1 MIAPTSVAPEILF
14 LFTGQL
20 QIDAL
25 LCSFPIL
32 IAHSVSPKREQK
44 TLRLRLRAA
53 AHPPIILS
61 VQMLQ
66 KPAPYSL
73 RLIAQIG
80 LFSATASVQGGLLP
94 ELPQATSPVALS
106 AASDPNTGKSGF
118 RYQGKNTPPV
128 IRVQPGSTLNVE
140 YKNDLAAQSKE
151 DCFGHPCMQMT
162 NLHFHGLHVSPN
174 APQDDVL
181 DMMASPGETLHYA
194 VQVAPQQPPGLY
206 WYHTHSHGESYIQ
219 DLDGMSGAI
228 VVEGIERYAPEVQNM
243 RERILVLRDLVL
255 ANDGAERKK
264 VMDSVAMQT
273 TRCGTAP
280 EKPEAAFTVNGT
292 LRPKIDIAPGERQ
305 FWRIVNASP
314 DLYADL
320 EVDGVSLDVVAVDG
334 MPLAYHDPSIRNRS
348 MSHVLLPPAG
358 RVEAIVTGPPAN
370 SHAAL
375 RSRCFDTGPDGD
387 SNPAMVLADLVSA
400 PSSNPR
406 TLAALGGAPVYAT
419 FSPTVLKRVETS
431 EPQFVVT
438 FTEDKQGFY
447 INGQKFEMNSGPML
461 TVDVGSLQHWRVT
474 NSTKEVHPFHIHQ
487 VHFLAYR
494 VGDKP
499 VKDPV
504 WLDTV
509 NVSYGSSVDLVMDFT
524 DPIIRGMSLFHCHL
538 LKHEDKGMMAKI
550 LFR

>member
-1 MIAPTSVAPEILF
+1 
-14 LFTGQL
+14 
-20 QIDAL
+20 
-25 LCSFPIL
+25 
-32 IAHSVSPKREQK
+32 
-44 TLRLRLRAA
+44 LRRRDA
-53 AHPPIILS
+53 AHQPVFFS
-61 VQMLQ
+61 VQI
-66 KPAPYSL
+66 L
-73 RLIAQIG
+73 RKIAVVAVSWVASAW
-80 LFSATASVQGGLLP
+80 LLVATATAHDGIVP
-94 ELPQATSPVALS
+94 ELPEASSPIMLK
-106 AASDPNTGKSGF
+106 AASDPLTGKSEF
-118 RYQGKNTPPV
+118 RYQGNNTPPL
-128 IRVQPGSTLNVE
+128 IRVQPGSVLNVE
-140 YKNDLAAQSKE
+140 YKNELAAQSKE

-194 VQVAPQQPPGLY
+194 VQIPTQQPPGLY
-206 WYHTHSHGESYIQ
+206 WYHTHSHGESYMQ

-228 VVEGIERYAPEVQNM
+228 VVEGIERYAPEVRDV
-243 RERILVLRDLVL
+243 RERILVLRNLVL
-255 ANDGAERKK
+255 PADAAERQG
-264 VMDSVAMQT
+264 VMESVAMQT
-273 TRCGTAP
+273 TQCGAAT

-320 EVDGVSLDVVAVDG
+320 ELDSGSFEVVALDG
-334 MPLAYHDPSIRNRS
+334 MPLAYHDPSIRKRS

-358 RVEAIVTGPPAN
+358 RVEAVVTGPPAD

-375 RSRCFDTGPDGD
+375 RTRCFDTGPDGD
-387 SNPAMVLADLVSA
+387 ANPAMVVADIASTA
-400 PSSNPR
+400 TSNPQTR
-406 TLAALGGAPVYAT
+406 LVLGGAPVYAS
-419 FSPTVLKRVETS
+419 FSPTDLKHVEAS
-431 EPQFVVT
+431 EPQFVVN

-487 VHFLAYR
+487 VHFLVYA
-494 VGDKP
+494 VDGKQAEN
-499 VKDPV
+499 PV

-509 NVSYGSSVDLVMDFT
+509 NVPYGGSVDLVMDFT